1 MDRFQQMSIFV
12 AVAEEGAFAAGA
24 RRSGLSAAAA
34 TRAIAALEQ
43 RLGVLLLSRTTRG
56 AQLTDAGARF
66 LDECRRILTELA
78 DAEANAAGEHAAPRG
93 HLAIAAPVL
102 MGQLLLAPLAV
113 AFREAWPEVTFS
125 LQLADRP
132 PHLQDDGIDVALL
145 TGALPDSTLV
155 AVEVGT
161 IRRVVVAAPDYLAR
175 HGQPAAPTELASHH
189 LVLSAADA
197 RTSTWRFAGADGDP
211 VIAVRPGIVVSTNR
225 GAIDAALA
233 GGGITRVMSYQVAG
247 ELAAGRLQR
256 VLEAFEPEPVPVHV
270 AWRGG
275 RRAPA
280 KVRRF
285 AEFAIERLRAHPAL
299 H

>member
-24 RRSGLSAAAA
+24 RRWGLSAAAA
-34 TRAIAALEQ
+34 TRAVAALEQ

-56 AQLTDAGARF
+56 AQLTDAGMRF
-66 LDECRRILTELA
+66 LDECRRILAELA
-78 DAEANAAGEHAAPRG
+78 DAEANAAGEHAALRG
-93 HLAIAAPVL
+93 HLAVAAPVL
-102 MGQLLLAPLAV
+102 MGQILLAPLVV
-113 AFREAWPEVTFS
+113 AFREQWPELTFA

-155 AVEVGT
+155 AVEVGA
-161 IRRVVVAAPDYLAR
+161 IRRVVCATPAYLAL
-175 HGQPAAPTELASHH
+175 HGEPAKPEDLAAHR

-197 RTSTWRFAGADGDP
+197 RTSSWRFGAAGGE
-211 VIAVRPGIVVSTNR
+211 VTVGVRPGIVVSTNR

-233 GGGITRVMSYQVAG
+233 GGGITRVMSYQVA
-247 ELAAGRLQR
+247 EEFASGRLAR
-256 VLEAFEPEPVPVHV
+256 LLLGFEPPPVPVHV

-285 AEFAIERLRAHPAL
+285 AEFMVERLRAHSAL
-299 H
+299 R